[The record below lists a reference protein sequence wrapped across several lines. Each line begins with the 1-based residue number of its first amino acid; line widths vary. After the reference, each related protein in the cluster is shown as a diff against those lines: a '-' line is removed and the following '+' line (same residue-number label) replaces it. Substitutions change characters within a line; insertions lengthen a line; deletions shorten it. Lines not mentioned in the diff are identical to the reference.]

1 MLYSSFLLVTYFIY
15 SNVYSENCSVVSD
28 SLWPHGLYNPWNSPG
43 QNTGVGSHS
52 PLQGIFPNQVLSPGL
67 PHCRRILYQLS
78 HQGSI
83 MCICQSQF
91 ILSPPY
97 SLVTVSLFSTSVIP
111 NYRGITSSVRMV
123 IKNLQTLNAGEGV
136 EKKEPSYTVD
146 RNVHWYIHYGEQYG
160 GSLK

>member
-1 MLYSSFLLVTYFIY
+1 
-15 SNVYSENCSVVSD
+15 
-28 SLWPHGLYNPWNSPG
+28 
-43 QNTGVGSHS
+43 
-52 PLQGIFPNQVLSPGL
+52 
-67 PHCRRILYQLS
+67 
-78 HQGSI
+78 

-136 EKKEPSYTVD
+136 EK
-146 RNVHWYIHYGEQYG
+146 RNPPTLLIGMYIGTSTTEN
-160 GSLK
+160 SMEVP